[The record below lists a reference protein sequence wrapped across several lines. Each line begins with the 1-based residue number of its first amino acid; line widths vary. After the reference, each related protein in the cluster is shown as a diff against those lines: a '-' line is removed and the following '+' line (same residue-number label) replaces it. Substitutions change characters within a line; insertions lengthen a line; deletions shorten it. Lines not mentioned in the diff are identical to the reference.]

1 MKTGRLAPLL
11 SLALGAAVAAATLS
25 GASAATPAAPAPEQD
40 DPHAACAAPPSYVPA
55 DLLERPVPL
64 RKGIGNSRLA
74 VTSKSEEAAAYFSQ
88 GLNYLES
95 YVWIEAARSFHQA
108 VRLDPGLALAHVGL
122 SRVFSG
128 LDNPAAARRAFETA
142 KTLAAGAS
150 ERERRIIDIREK
162 QLAAMEEIDSPAKL
176 LAYRKAIDDAL
187 TADFDIP
194 QLWVLRGNAEEANA
208 TGRGQRGTSG
218 SIAFYER
225 ALSLDPDNASAHHF
239 LVHSYETIGRI
250 DQALVHGEAYARLSP
265 AIPHAA
271 HMWGHDLRRVGRI
284 DEAIVQFKKTD
295 ALERAYYEA
304 EGIDPSLD
312 WHHGHN
318 LDLLATCYE
327 HKGQMRLA
335 ETTMREATALAPVD
349 AYRAFNMRELPAFL
363 IHRARY
369 AEALEAARSLTR
381 TAYPQSRTVGQA
393 LAGQALIRLGRL
405 DEAAKALEA
414 ARRELETVPAV
425 TPGIVPR
432 RSAVEPWVESLRG
445 ELLLRTGKGPEGRTV
460 LKDVQRAFRAIPG
473 PDAWSQGLFRL
484 EAIARSAIEAV
495 DWDLAEYT
503 ARQMLDHDAA
513 YGGSHYVMA
522 QVLRHKGDAS
532 GADRELKAAR
542 GFWRDADPDLPEMAR
557 TSGSPGR

>member
-1 MKTGRLAPLL
+1 MKARARSLSILPLAV
-11 SLALGAAVAAATLS
+11 GAAIAVSTV
-25 GASAATPAAPAPEQD
+25 TAAPPQD

-64 RKGIGNSRLA
+64 RKGIGNSREP
-74 VTSKSEEAAAYFSQ
+74 VTTKSAEAKAYFDQ

-108 VRLDPGLALAHVGL
+108 LRLDPALAMAQVGL

-128 LDNPAAARRAFETA
+128 LDNPEAARRAFEKA
-142 KTLAAGAS
+142 KALAPGAS
-150 ERERRIIDIREK
+150 EHERRLIDIREK

-187 TADFDIP
+187 TVDFDSP
-194 QLWVLRGNAEEANA
+194 QLWLLRGNAEEANA

-225 ALSLDPDNASAHHF
+225 ALSLDPDYASAHHF

-250 DQALVHGEAYARLSP
+250 DQALVHGEAYARLAP

-295 ALERAYYEA
+295 ALERAYYDA
-304 EGIDPSLD
+304 ERIDPSFD

-335 ETTMREATALAPVD
+335 EKTMREATALTPVD
-349 AYRAFNMRELPAFL
+349 AYRAFNMRELPSFL
-363 IHRARY
+363 IHRSRY
-369 AEALEAARSLTR
+369 AEALEAARALTR

-393 LAGQALIRLGRL
+393 IAGQALIGLGRL
-405 DEAAKALEA
+405 DEAATALEA
-414 ARRELETVPAV
+414 ARRELESVPV
-425 TPGIVPR
+425 TTPGIVPR

-445 ELLLRTGKGPEGRTV
+445 ELLLRTGKGAEGRAI

-484 EAIARSAIEAV
+484 ESIARSAVEAG
-495 DWDLAEYT
+495 DWDLAEHT
-503 ARQMLDHDAA
+503 AGQMLDHDAA

-522 QVLRHKGDAS
+522 QVLRHKGDPA

-542 GFWRDADPDLPEMAR
+542 GFWRDADPDLPELSP
-557 TSGSPGR
+557 TSRPAGR